1 MSRKKQPLPPPR
13 RVVGYT
19 RVSTE
24 EQSREGVSL
33 MAQETRIKAF
43 CVASGRAEPEIVTD
57 EGQSAKS
64 LKRGGLQTIL
74 AAIRRREIA
83 SLVVLKLD
91 RLTRSVR
98 DLGDLLETFERYGC
112 SLVAVEESLDTST
125 ASGRLMLNIMGSVS
139 QWEREAI
146 SERTAAAFA
155 YKREN
160 RQVYCKSAPFGFRRK
175 GGTLVEVSR
184 EIDAIRLMQKLAL
197 EGHSLRQIARVLTEQ
212 EISPSGG
219 GIWYAQSV
227 KVVLGSKMTAAIS

>member
-1 MSRKKQPLPPPR
+1 M
-13 RVVGYT
+13 
-19 RVSTE
+19 
-24 EQSREGVSL
+24 
-33 MAQETRIKAF
+33 AF
-43 CVASGRAEPEIVTD
+43 CVASGRPEPEVVTD

-74 AAIRRREIA
+74 AAIRRREVA
-83 SLVVLKLD
+83 CLVVLKLD

-98 DLGDLLETFERYGC
+98 DLGDLLETFERHGC
-112 SLVAVEESLDTST
+112 ALVAVEESLDTST

-160 RQVYCKSAPFGFRRK
+160 RQVYCKSAPFGFRRE
-175 GGTLVEVSR
+175 GRNLVEVPH
-184 EIDAIRLMQKLAL
+184 ELQAIQLMQRLVQN
-197 EGHSLRQIARVLTEQ
+197 GYSLRQIARELTDLK
-212 EISPSGG
+212 ITPSGG

-227 KVVLGSKMTAAIS
+227 KVVLGSKMTAMISAA